1 MKIENWM
8 TEDFPAVRSSDTVS
22 RALEVMKEY
31 GYTEAVVLDEDG
43 KFLGVVN
50 KDDIDE
56 APKDKSVGDYASLP
70 DFYVCPGS
78 GIESAL
84 LAFMEYHE
92 DFVPVV
98 DEDMKVVGIVSLQD
112 ILESMI
118 EITAMDEPGTRISIS
133 LPDVPGALK
142 RVVDALAESKM
153 NILSVLTYRE
163 DGRRRVVIRV
173 DVKDAEAVAGVLKD
187 YGIEYDEVEEEEG
200 F

>member
-8 TEDFPAVRSSDTVS
+8 TKDFPAVKSSDSVS
-22 RALEVMKEY
+22 EALKAMKDF
-31 GYTEAVVLDEDG
+31 GYTEAVVLDENG
-43 KFLGVVN
+43 KFMGIVN
-50 KDDIDE
+50 MDDIDGIPGE
-56 APKDKSVGDYASLP
+56 KIVGEYVSLP

-98 DEDMKVVGIVSLQD
+98 DEDMNVVGIVSLQD

-142 RVVDALAESKM
+142 KVVDALAENKM
-153 NILSVLTYRE
+153 NILSILTYRE

-173 DVKDAEAVAGVLKD
+173 DVKDSEAVAGVLRD
-187 YGIEYDEVEEEEG
+187 YGIDYDEVEEEEG